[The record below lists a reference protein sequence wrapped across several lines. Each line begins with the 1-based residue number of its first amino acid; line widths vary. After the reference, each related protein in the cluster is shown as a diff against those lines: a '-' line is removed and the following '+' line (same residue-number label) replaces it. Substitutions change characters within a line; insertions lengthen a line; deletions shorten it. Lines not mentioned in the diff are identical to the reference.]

1 MTSSTN
7 LIIEDMTCGG
17 CVASISRV
25 VKNLDASATVSADVA
40 TKRVVITSH
49 KDATALIAVIASA
62 GFHPALA

>member
-17 CVASISRV
+17 CVASISKV
-25 VKNLDASATVSADVA
+25 VKNLDASATVSADVT

-49 KDATALIAVIASA
+49 KDAQALIAVITSA

>member
-25 VKNLDASATVSADVA
+25 VKNLDASATVSADVT

-49 KDATALIAVIASA
+49 KDAQALIAVIASA
-62 GFHPALA
+62 GFHPALG